1 MARHVVRVNKAL
13 TIAFL
18 ALGIVMLIAGIL
30 TQTLVSNIVP
40 LSLTFLSVLLALILM
55 RRGRQTAASCVLVVS
70 VILQVLPFMF
80 MTGQGPQE
88 NAAEAG
94 LVVAMLPM
102 SVAALYLNQWI
113 FLAVGI
119 AVNAITVVSQVAI
132 AGFGDVSYLF
142 SDVLQILVTVI
153 LFKMVR
159 TGAKLVSEADA
170 SSAQSKKLLEDLR
183 KVLDVIRANTA
194 ELNADISKG
203 NESLELIREISG
215 SITSA
220 AHEIAE
226 GTATQSRSVSLIN
239 QMINAA
245 YSGIS
250 ELTEMSN
257 RLKDVSAESSR
268 ILAEGV
274 GQVDMMNRHMGM
286 ISEAARKS
294 LSTVHELTRNMDAI
308 NDFLE
313 SITMIAEQ
321 TNMLALNAAIEAARA
336 GDSGKGF
343 AVVAEEVRKLAE
355 QSAATVSRIDQI
367 MDQIKDKTEKVLE
380 EVGMVQSAA
389 SDGERAAGTVDRT
402 FGMIK
407 EAFMNIDSCITE
419 EFNRIGEVAGLFSRI
434 EAESG
439 SIADISESHA
449 SAAQEL
455 LATLEEHR
463 ARIED
468 IYNLMLHIKASSEN
482 LKSVT
487 E

>member
-1 MARHVVRVNKAL
+1 
-13 TIAFL
+13 
-18 ALGIVMLIAGIL
+18 
-30 TQTLVSNIVP
+30 
-40 LSLTFLSVLLALILM
+40 
-55 RRGRQTAASCVLVVS
+55 
-70 VILQVLPFMF
+70 
-80 MTGQGPQE
+80 
-88 NAAEAG
+88 
-94 LVVAMLPM
+94 
-102 SVAALYLNQWI
+102 
-113 FLAVGI
+113 
-119 AVNAITVVSQVAI
+119 
-132 AGFGDVSYLF
+132 
-142 SDVLQILVTVI
+142 
-153 LFKMVR
+153 
-159 TGAKLVSEADA
+159 
-170 SSAQSKKLLEDLR
+170 
-183 KVLDVIRANTA
+183 
-194 ELNADISKG
+194 
-203 NESLELIREISG
+203 
-215 SITSA
+215 
-220 AHEIAE
+220 
-226 GTATQSRSVSLIN
+226 
-239 QMINAA
+239 
-245 YSGIS
+245 
-250 ELTEMSN
+250 
-257 RLKDVSAESSR
+257 
-268 ILAEGV
+268 
-274 GQVDMMNRHMGM
+274 M